1 MQPINY
7 LSAMPQID
15 LGASLFNGLRAG
27 QGIQESRQLREMR
40 DIQIQQARAEQE
52 QANSFRTDIDKL
64 LADPTPEGYAAMFAR
79 YPSFQKALSASWET
93 RDKAAKESDLRELS
107 GIYAAGQSGRWDVA
121 VSALKRR
128 IEADRAAGQDTTEDE
143 EALRIAEN
151 GTPEEKRALLGMTGV
166 QLAATLGPDKFTDAY
181 KELNPNQQRE
191 GKVVGDYLVDP
202 VTGEVRFQAPTDSK
216 YMNVDGN
223 LVEIPGAPGMQGSLQ
238 DTRGA
243 PGTGTSANSAPWDMG
258 DLQGLFERMI
268 QQESGGQQFGADG
281 KPLRSPKGAIGI
293 AQVMPKTGP
302 EAAQLAG
309 LPWDVKR
316 FHTDPEY
323 NAALGKAYF
332 QKQLS
337 DFEDPALAAA
347 AYNAGPKRVQD
358 ALRKGGA
365 NGWINHVPEETR
377 NYVSNV
383 VPARSG
389 GAPKVLF
396 SKPKEDGYTQLTPQ
410 EVSALGLPIGTVAQR
425 GPNGK
430 IDVINKGDAAD
441 APYSQSALDA
451 FDRAIGTAGR
461 LLEHPGFESAV
472 GMKGLSGGLLGG
484 WTVPG
489 TDAADFNA
497 ELEAM
502 KAQVF
507 LPMVQSMKGMGQLS
521 NAEGQKLTDAI
532 GALDTKMSEGAFKKS
547 LQRIIGDLT
556 TYRNR
561 GAGKDGGKSPDL
573 SNGGIL
579 NVRTAEEY
587 NALPPGAE
595 YRDPQGNLRR
605 KR

>member
-7 LSAMPQID
+7 LAAMPQID

-27 QGIQESRQLREMR
+27 QGIQESRQLRE
-40 DIQIQQARAEQE
+40 INELKIQQARAEQE
-52 QANSFRTDIDKL
+52 QTNSFRADVDKL
-64 LADPTPEGYAAMFAR
+64 LTDPTPEGYAAMFAK
-79 YPSFQKALSASWET
+79 YPSFQKALASSWET
-93 RDKAAKESDLRELS
+93 RDKAAKETDLRELS
-107 GIYAAGQSGRWDVA
+107 GIYAAGQSGRWEVA
-121 VSALKRR
+121 ASALKRR

-143 EALRIAEN
+143 EALRIAET

-166 QLAATLGPDKFTDAY
+166 QLAATLGPDKFTEAY

-202 VTGEVRFQAPTDSK
+202 VTGAVRFQAPTDPK

-223 LVEIPGAPGMQGSLQ
+223 LVEIPGAPGMQGGE
-238 DTRGA
+238 DI
-243 PGTGTSANSAPWDMG
+243 
-258 DLQGLFERMI
+258 FERMI

-281 KPLRSPKGAIGI
+281 KPLRSPKGAVGI

-365 NGWINHVPEETR
+365 NGWIKHVPEETQ

-389 GAPKVLF
+389 GSPKVLF
-396 SKPKEDGYTQLTPQ
+396 SKPKDEGYKQLTPQ

-430 IDVINKGDAAD
+430 IDIINKGDTAD

-451 FDRAIGTAGR
+451 FDRAIGTANR
-461 LLEHPGFESAV
+461 LLEHPGFDSAV
-472 GMKGLSGGLLGG
+472 GMKGLSGGFLGG

-532 GALDTKMSEGAFKKS
+532 GALDTKMSEGAFERS
-547 LQRIIGDLT
+547 LKRIIGDLT

-561 GAGKDGGKSPDL
+561 GAGKEGAKSPDL

-579 NVRTAEEY
+579 NVRTTEEY